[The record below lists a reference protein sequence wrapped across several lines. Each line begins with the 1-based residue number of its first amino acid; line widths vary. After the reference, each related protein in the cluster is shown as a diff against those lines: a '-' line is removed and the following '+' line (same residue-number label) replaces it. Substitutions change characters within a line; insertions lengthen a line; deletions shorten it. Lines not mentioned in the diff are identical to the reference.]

1 MDSESIGKEAF
12 AMVNYIFKL
21 IKVLQ
26 SDVHPGQ
33 ISLGF
38 ALGMIPG
45 LTPVSS
51 PHNLLV
57 LLALLFLR
65 ANLSAAVVSW
75 VFFSVLAYG
84 LDPLFNRLG
93 LFLLTGIGSLQGF
106 WTSLYNAPLVPY
118 TRFNNSVVLGSL
130 VFSLLAF
137 YPVYRGGCL
146 MVLKYRET
154 FLERLNRWRV
164 VQIIK
169 ASSLYKWYA
178 RYSALKG

>member
-1 MDSESIGKEAF
+1 
-12 AMVNYIFKL
+12 MVNYIFKM
-21 IKVLQ
+21 IKVLH
-26 SDVHPGQ
+26 SDTDPRQ

-38 ALGMIPG
+38 SLGMIPG
-45 LTPVSS
+45 LTPFSS

-65 ANLSAAVVSW
+65 ANLGAALLSLAG
-75 VFFSVLAYG
+75 FGVLAYG

-93 LFLLTGIGSLQGF
+93 LFLLTGVDSLQGF
-106 WTSLYNAPLVPY
+106 WTSLYNAPLLPY

-130 VFSLLAF
+130 VFSILAF
-137 YPVYRGGCL
+137 YPVYRAGTL

-154 FLERLNRWRV
+154 FLERFNRWRV

-169 ASSLYKWYA
+169 ASGLYKWYA
-178 RYSALKG
+178 RYSEMGG